1 MNRLIKENIEALL
14 QDISTSKRM
23 GRRLINLA
31 GVLSD
36 VETPFYI
43 QEQLNRLSK
52 LIILQDSFD
61 ALLALMSQL
70 SRTELSYLV
79 DTQVLKTMMSSLD
92 IACQNISL
100 VDDINYAELTAWVIQ
115 LAQKRKIINLKPVIE
130 CEG

>member
-36 VETPFYI
+36 VETPSYI

-61 ALLALMSQL
+61 ALLAPMSQSFL
-70 SRTELSYLV
+70 ILLIRRY
-79 DTQVLKTMMSSLD
+79 
-92 IACQNISL
+92 
-100 VDDINYAELTAWVIQ
+100 
-115 LAQKRKIINLKPVIE
+115 
-130 CEG
+130 

>member
-36 VETPFYI
+36 VETPSYI
-43 QEQLNRLSK
+43 QEQLNRFSK

-79 DTQVLKTMMSSLD
+79 DAQVLQTMMSSLD
-92 IACQNISL
+92 IAYQNIAL
-100 VDDINYAELTAWVIQ
+100 VDDINYAELTSWVIH
-115 LAQKRKIINLKPVIE
+115 LTQKRKIINLKPVIE